1 MPRSALGELTVA
13 ARGLLFR
20 RSKLSVWRDALRATE
35 TYVTPPL
42 DEYEQPSEIPL
53 LEVNRITANPLLL
66 RDLPTLAARR
76 HASLFAQLQRAKD
89 TAPSNPQINM
99 QPFEEPEGVVPD
111 AVQDLQEGRQ
121 YKPAIYQTEE
131 EKREEE
137 EFRRVMLDK
146 FAEDDR
152 LDQMN
157 AQKRRMKQLEHRKEI
172 ERLLGQKS
180 TPER

>member
-1 MPRSALGELTVA
+1 VSDPAEHGLVPRSALGELTVA

-76 HASLFAQLQRAKD
+76 HASLFAQLQRA
-89 TAPSNPQINM
+89 TANFGEASWRKSYVSIQDAGQQRAFKVKFVGEGVDDHGGPYRALFSSCAV
-99 QPFEEPEGVVPD
+99 EEPAGCLELLVP
-111 AVQDLQEGRQ
+111 V
-121 YKPAIYQTEE
+121 P
-131 EKREEE
+131 
-137 EFRRVMLDK
+137 
-146 FAEDDR
+146 
-152 LDQMN
+152 N
-157 AQKRRMKQLEHRKEI
+157 
-172 ERLLGQKS
+172 ERGG
-180 TPER
+180 